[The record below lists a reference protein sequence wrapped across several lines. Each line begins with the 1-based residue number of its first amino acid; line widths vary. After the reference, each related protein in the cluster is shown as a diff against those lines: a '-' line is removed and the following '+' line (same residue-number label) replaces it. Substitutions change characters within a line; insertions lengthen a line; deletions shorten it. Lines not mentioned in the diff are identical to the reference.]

1 MNTDKEYDT
10 LLWYKEVIARMSYE
24 EIEQL
29 KQERIDNGSYDN
41 FCKTMG
47 GTLEEIKR
55 KYDEKPLTE
64 VKEWI
69 TE

>member
-1 MNTDKEYDT
+1 MSTDKDYDT

-41 FCKTMG
+41 FCKTLG
-47 GTLEEIKR
+47 GTLEEIKLM
-55 KYDEKPLTE
+55 YSEE
-64 VKEWI
+64 V
-69 TE
+69 

>member
-1 MNTDKEYDT
+1 MSTDKDYDT

-41 FCKTMG
+41 FCKTLG
-47 GTLEEIKR
+47 GTLEEIKLM
-55 KYDEKPLTE
+55 YGEE
-64 VKEWI
+64 VQ
-69 TE
+69 

>member
-1 MNTDKEYDT
+1 MSADKDYDT

-41 FCKTMG
+41 FCKTLG
-47 GTLEEIKR
+47 GTLEEIKH
-55 KYDEKPLTE
+55 KYSEET
-64 VKEWI
+64 
-69 TE
+69 